1 MDNPIAAH
9 RMIRSFLIQ
18 VDRGKILENVRKIL
32 PQEQLP
38 AWYEYTSKFPHRTDF
53 EKARMISSREI
64 S

>member
-1 MDNPIAAH
+1 
-9 RMIRSFLIQ
+9 MIRSFLIQ
-18 VDRGKILENVRKIL
+18 VDRRKILENVRKIL

-53 EKARMISSREI
+53 EKARLISSREI